1 MVHENNFDDN
11 FQYRQMKEEE
21 EKKQQLKLDKIK
33 TKLFFFCFV
42 YIHYLPFLMI
52 IDKLEYTG
60 KTHTHSGRTHTNKY
74 TIQNEFERILGFH
87 LFFFISV
94 IVNTHTQTLL

>member
-33 TKLFFFCFV
+33 TKLFSYFPIFR
-42 YIHYLPFLMI
+42 L
-52 IDKLEYTG
+52 
-60 KTHTHSGRTHTNKY
+60 HS
-74 TIQNEFERILGFH
+74 
-87 LFFFISV
+87 LFAIF
-94 IVNTHTQTLL
+94 NDNR